1 MALAGGFERV
11 VRWARSPMT
20 IRFCQTCGT
29 AAETAAV
36 FCAACGARLA
46 AQPGDTG
53 ADPRAEAPT
62 PPPNPDSLS
71 TAAHSNRV
79 RLTALAI
86 ATVAAIAILA
96 GGAVVVDRL
105 RVPAGPTPG
114 PSSVP
119 GASPT
124 GAAVATATPGATPG
138 PSMIPASPPE
148 PATIEPP
155 TSRPIAT
162 PAPGTSPALVA
173 AETPLGAVA
182 AFFDARGLPF
192 AGTCAS
198 ADPVASAGSYCAEL
212 VDDRESLQ
220 VHWVGLVGSE
230 PDTWLLVA
238 AGQYGWA
245 VLEWAPVEDP
255 AASPPF

>member
-11 VRWARSPMT
+11 VPWARSPMT
-20 IRFCQTCGT
+20 IRFCQACGT

-46 AQPGDTG
+46 AQPGDSG
-53 ADPRAEAPT
+53 ADPRAEAPAL
-62 PPPNPDSLS
+62 PADPAPLS

-86 ATVAAIAILA
+86 ATVAAIAILV
-96 GGAVVVDRL
+96 GGAVMIDRF
-105 RVPAGPTPG
+105 REPAGPTLG

-124 GAAVATATPGATPG
+124 GAAVATATPVSTPG
-138 PSMIPASPPE
+138 PSMIPASPTE
-148 PATIEPP
+148 PATSEPP
-155 TSRPIAT
+155 PNWPVAT
-162 PAPGTSPALVA
+162 PGPGTSPGLVA
-173 AETPLGAVA
+173 AETPLGAVT
-182 AFFDARGLPF
+182 AFFAARGLPF

-220 VHWVGLVGSE
+220 VHSAGLVGSE

-255 AASPPF
+255 AAGPPF